1 MKQKIFAVLLASLAL
16 AGCQTVTYVPSQ
28 QVAYDA
34 YGNPYYT
41 TVQTPVVVDNTNQVA
56 GAALVGGALGLAAG
70 AALANNN
77 GYWGGGYY
85 NRGYYG
91 RGYYNRGYYGRG
103 YYNRGYYNRG
113 WGGRGYRR

>member
-16 AGCQTVTYVPSQ
+16 AGCQTVAYVPSQ

-91 RGYYNRGYYGRG
+91 RGYYNRGYYRGG

-113 WGGRGYRR
+113 YYGRGYRR